1 MPLLSF
7 IITLLMLQ
15 FDDEIDFFDVMINLF
30 DRVKN

>member
-15 FDDEIDFFDVMINLF
+15 FDDEINFFDVMINLF